1 MKLTKDEASILA
13 EAMEDYKY
21 KVIND
26 YKDFKDL
33 GAFEK
38 LHVLQRRLESY
49 GDDKR
54 RHGRTSLNSFY
65 DLIVRFCKNKLKTT
79 K

>member
-1 MKLTKDEASILA
+1 MRLTKDEASILA
-13 EAMEDYKY
+13 EAMEEYKY

-26 YKDFKDL
+26 YKDAKDL

-38 LHVLQRRLESY
+38 LHVLQQRLEFY

-54 RHGRTSLNSFY
+54 RHGRTSFNSFH
-65 DLIVRFCKNKLKTT
+65 DLIVRFCNSKLKTT

>member
-21 KVIND
+21 QVINN

-38 LHVLQRRLESY
+38 LHVLQQRLESY

-54 RHGRTSLNSFY
+54 RKGRTSLNSFH

>member
-1 MKLTKDEASILA
+1 MRLTKDEASILA
-13 EAMEDYKY
+13 EAMEEYKY

-26 YKDFKDL
+26 YKDAKDL

-38 LHVLQRRLESY
+38 LHVLQQRLEFY

-54 RHGRTSLNSFY
+54 RHGRTSFNSFY
-65 DLIVRFCKNKLKTT
+65 DLIVRFCKNNNKT
-79 K
+79 KK

>member
-1 MKLTKDEASILA
+1 MRLTKDEASILA
-13 EAMEDYKY
+13 EAMEEYKY

-26 YKDFKDL
+26 YKDAKDL

-38 LHVLQRRLESY
+38 LHVLQQRLEFY
-49 GDDKR
+49 GDNKR
-54 RHGRTSLNSFY
+54 RHGRTSFNSFY
-65 DLIVRFCKNKLKTT
+65 DLIVRFCNSKLKTT